1 MHPLVILALVVL
13 VLIAVGVLVCFC
25 YSHESSL
32 TCPTALRLSTA
43 HSVAGLYNGYADG
56 KTPTT
61 TELTSPAE
69 CSYSSTIEL
78 YDSTFQ
84 ITEPSC
90 RFAPAFA
97 GREPKGRRLCVG
109 EVLEGDMVHGDVT
122 LEKLD
127 YSSRRASSALST
139 SCPCVLAVPGSS
151 PCNGTPVLTV
161 LKDKM
166 NRCEQ
171 CCHVEPCVG
180 RDPSPLRSEIRSGH
194 PTGDCDFSDRF
205 PLG

>member
-13 VLIAVGVLVCFC
+13 VLIALGVVICFC

-56 KTPTT
+56 KTATT

-97 GREPKGRRLCVG
+97 GREPRGRRLVRRG
-109 EVLEGDMVHGDVT
+109 GSWRGDMVHGDVT

-127 YSSRRASSALST
+127 SSSRRTSSVLST
-139 SCPCVLAVPGSS
+139 SCPCVVTVPGVISLQWY
-151 PCNGTPVLTV
+151 PGANCAQGQ
-161 LKDKM
+161 D
-166 NRCEQ
+166 
-171 CCHVEPCVG
+171 EP
-180 RDPSPLRSEIRSGH
+180 L
-194 PTGDCDFSDRF
+194 
-205 PLG
+205 

>member
-13 VLIAVGVLVCFC
+13 VLIALGVVICFC

-32 TCPTALRLSTA
+32 TCSSTLRLSTA

-56 KTPTT
+56 KTATT

-97 GREPKGRRLCVG
+97 KREPKVRRLCVG
-109 EVLEGDMVHGDVT
+109 EVLEGDRVHGDVT

-127 YSSRRASSALST
+127 SSSRRTSSVFSS
-139 SCPCVLAVPGSS
+139 SCPCVVGALGSS
-151 PCNGTPVLTV
+151 ACNGIPALAV

-171 CCHVEPCVG
+171 CCHVEPCLGTELSSSHSEV
-180 RDPSPLRSEIRSGH
+180 RSDLTRG
-194 PTGDCDFSDRF
+194 
-205 PLG
+205 